1 MHQKLTSN
9 PSYAKKMS
17 KIRSRTVEPVLGTLI
32 NFLNMRRL
40 NSRGMASANKHV
52 LLSAM
57 CYNLKKLMKF
67 DRNKVKI
74 VAKSLQKP
82 SLIVGEFLFIL
93 KRSYRT
99 QNLLF

>member
-1 MHQKLTSN
+1 
-9 PSYAKKMS
+9 
-17 KIRSRTVEPVLGTLI
+17 
-32 NFLNMRRL
+32 
-40 NSRGMASANKHV
+40 MASANKHV

-67 DRNKVKI
+67 HRQKVKI
-74 VAKSLQKP
+74 VAKSLQNP
-82 SLIVGEFLFIL
+82 SLKVGEFLFFL